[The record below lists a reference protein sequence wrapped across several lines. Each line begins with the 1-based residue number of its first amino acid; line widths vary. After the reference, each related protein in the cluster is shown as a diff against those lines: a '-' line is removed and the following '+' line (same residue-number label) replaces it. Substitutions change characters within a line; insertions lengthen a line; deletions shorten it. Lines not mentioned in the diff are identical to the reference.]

1 MVRQFFEGWTILQV
15 VLFIGVIASGIGFA
29 LTTIKLIAILGLVL
43 AGIFVASLSYEE
55 GGRQ

>member
-1 MVRQFFEGWTILQV
+1 MVKQFFEGWTILQV
-15 VLFIGVIASGIGFA
+15 VLFVGIIVSGIGFA

-55 GGRQ
+55 GERR

>member
-43 AGIFVASLSYEE
+43 AGIFVASLN
-55 GGRQ
+55 